1 MSLTVGKRITLGFG
15 AVITCIALLG
25 IFSFIK
31 FGTAADKT
39 TDLGA
44 SSETAI
50 NVTRVESLMRR
61 NVVLLLKHVLSS
73 NAQEM
78 SKLEE
83 DIKGNREAN
92 TDLLK
97 KVEAAINTAD
107 EKRMYGD
114 VETARDKF
122 WPAMEKCLIPSR
134 DNKQKEAVEI
144 FHNEVEPAYDAYVNA
159 MGALRESQTK
169 QSDSAR
175 ADGTAA
181 ANSGKQA
188 VAIAVPVAGI
198 LGIVIAFVTIRSL
211 TKLLSSI
218 AGSLGMGA
226 SQLASAAGQVSGSS
240 QAIAQGASE
249 QAASLEETTSAL
261 EEISSMTQRN
271 ADTAQEANTISGESQ
286 KSAEQ
291 GNGAMEKMSAAIKEI
306 EKSAAETS
314 KILKVIDEIAFQT
327 NLLALNAAV
336 EAARAGE
343 AGKGF
348 AVVAEEVRNLAM
360 RSAEA
365 AKNTAHL
372 IEESVKNATNGVA
385 IAGEVAGVLEEI
397 TKSSSRSC
405 SLVGEIAAASKEQSQ
420 GIGQVN
426 TAVSQ
431 MDKVVQAN
439 AAAAEE
445 SASAAEELS
454 SQAEQVKQIVDQ
466 LLVLVRGKSA
476 AETAPAGAGLMAA
489 AKQKGKAKK
498 IAALTRKVIP
508 LDGDEAVAKKDA
520 VFEAFSG

>member
-15 AVITCIALLG
+15 MVIVCIAALG
-25 IFSFIK
+25 AFSYMK
-31 FGTAADKT
+31 FGVAAAKT
-39 TDLGA
+39 EDLG
-44 SSETAI
+44 STSETAI
-50 NVTRVESLMRR
+50 DVSQAESLMRR
-61 NVVLLLKHVLSS
+61 NVVLLLEHVLSS

-78 SKLEE
+78 STLEGE
-83 DIKGNREAN
+83 IKANREENAG
-92 TDLLK
+92 LLK
-97 KVEAAINTAD
+97 KIAGEMDTED
-107 EKRMYGD
+107 EKRLYAEVDATRG
-114 VETARDKF
+114 KF
-122 WPAMEKCLIPSR
+122 WDALEKCLVPSR
-134 DNKQKEAVEI
+134 ENKQKEAVDI
-144 FHNEVEPAYDAYVNA
+144 YHNDVEPAYEAYKKA
-159 MGALRESQTK
+159 MGDLREVQTK
-169 QSDSAR
+169 QSEAAR
-175 ADGTAA
+175 VDGIGAA
-181 ANSGKQA
+181 TSGKQA
-188 VAIAVPVAGI
+188 IAVAVPVAAI
-198 LGIVIAFVTIRSL
+198 LGIITAVVTIRSL
-211 TKLLSSI
+211 TRLLSTI
-218 AGSLGMGA
+218 AGALGMGA
-226 SQLASAAGQVSGSS
+226 AQLASAASQVSGSS

-261 EEISSMTQRN
+261 EEIASMTRRN
-271 ADTAQEANTISGESQ
+271 SDTAQEASNISEVSQ

-291 GNGAMEKMSAAIKEI
+291 GNGAMQKMSTAIKDI

-372 IEESVKNATNGVA
+372 IEESVKNAKNGVT

-397 TKSSSRSC
+397 TTSSSKSC
-405 SLVGEIAAASKEQSQ
+405 SLVGEIAAASKEQTQ

-431 MDKVVQAN
+431 MDKVVQGN

-454 SQAEQVKQIVDQ
+454 SQAEQVKQIVGQ
-466 LLVLVRGKSA
+466 LLVLVNGKSA
-476 AETAPAGAGLMAA
+476 AESGSQSSHPTKAPARKESAKKAA
-489 AKQKGKAKK
+489 AQA
-498 IAALTRKVIP
+498 RKLIP
-508 LDGDEAVAKKDA
+508 LDAEEAGSKAGA
-520 VFEAFSG
+520 AFADFNG